1 MNRPQRARQA
11 RAALVG
17 AAVTWAVLAAA
28 AHAAPPAAP
37 LAAPPAL
44 PLARSVPGGVVLV
57 TLPGDSAA
65 APRAWFG
72 EAPVLVVRQRQHWL
86 AVIGIPLAQSA
97 GPAELRLSSGE
108 AATSIEPAASG
119 AATSDTRLSFTVKP
133 WRYREQHLQVA
144 PAQVDLSAA
153 DLERVAREQT
163 LIHAALATYSGTTPA
178 TLQLRSPV
186 PGVRSSSFGLRR
198 FFNGAARDPH
208 SGMDIAA
215 AAGTPVHAAAAG
227 TVLETGSYFFN
238 GNTVLIDHGGGLITM
253 YCHLQTIGV
262 ARGAQLAAGAVLGT
276 VGATGRVTGAHLH
289 FGVALNRALVDPALF
304 QRRAAGASR
313 P

>member
-1 MNRPQRARQA
+1 MSTRLAP
-11 RAALVG
+11 AALVITAAG
-17 AAVTWAVLAAA
+17 WAVIASAALAAVPPTT
-28 AHAAPPAAP
+28 PPAP
-37 LAAPPAL
+37 PPAL
-44 PLARSVPGGVVLV
+44 PLARSVPGGVALL
-57 TLPGDSAA
+57 TLPGDSAT

-72 EAPVLVVRQRQHWL
+72 EAPVLIVRRREQWL
-86 AVIGIPLAQSA
+86 AVVGIPLAQSP
-97 GPAELRLSSGE
+97 GPAELRVSSS
-108 AATSIEPAASG
+108 AAADTGTGTAS
-119 AATSDTRLSFTVKP
+119 SETRLPFTIKP

-153 DLERVAREQT
+153 DLERVAREQA
-163 LIHAALATYSGTTPA
+163 LIHAALATYSAVPPA
-178 TLQLRSPV
+178 SVQLRSPV
-186 PGVRSSSFGLRR
+186 AGVRSSSFGLRR

-289 FGVALNRALVDPALF
+289 FGVALNRAFVDPALF

>member
-1 MNRPQRARQA
+1 MSIRLV
-11 RAALVG
+11 RAALVS
-17 AAVTWAVLAAA
+17 AATWAVVATAALAVPSTIA
-28 AHAAPPAAP
+28 

-44 PLARSVPGGVVLV
+44 PLARSVPGGVALL
-57 TLPGDSAA
+57 TLPGDSAT

-72 EAPVLVVRQRQHWL
+72 EAPVLIVRRRQHWL
-86 AVIGIPLAQSA
+86 AVVGIPLAQSP
-97 GPAELRLSSGE
+97 GPAELRVRSE
-108 AATSIEPAASG
+108 AAATG
-119 AATSDTRLSFTVKP
+119 TSDTRLSFTIRP

-153 DLERVAREQT
+153 DLERVAREQA
-163 LIHAALATYSGTTPA
+163 LIHAALTTYSAAPRA
-178 TLQLRSPV
+178 TAQLRSPV
-186 PGVRSSSFGLRR
+186 AGVRSSSFGLHR

-262 ARGAQLAAGAVLGT
+262 ARGAQLAAGDPLGT

-289 FGVALNRALVDPALF
+289 FGVALNRAFVDPALF
-304 QRRAAGASR
+304 QRRAAGAS
-313 P
+313 PP

>member
-1 MNRPQRARQA
+1 MNRLWRAHLT
-11 RAALVG
+11 RAALVS
-17 AAVTWAVLAAA
+17 AAVTWTVFAAA
-28 AHAAPPAAP
+28 AHAAPPATP
-37 LAAPPAL
+37 LALPPAL
-44 PLARSVPGGVVLV
+44 PLARSVPGGVVLI
-57 TLPGDSAA
+57 TLPGDSAP
-65 APRAWFG
+65 APRVWFG
-72 EAPVLVVRQRQHWL
+72 ESPVLVVRQRHHWL

-97 GPAELRLSSGE
+97 GPAELRVSSAAATGAE
-108 AATSIEPAASG
+108 AAAGG
-119 AATSDTRLSFTVKP
+119 AATNDTRLPFTIQP

-153 DLERVAREQT
+153 DLERVAHEQT
-163 LIHAALATYSGTTPA
+163 LIHAALATYSGATPA

-227 TVLETGSYFFN
+227 TVLQTGNYFFN

-289 FGVALNRALVDPALF
+289 FGVALNRAFVDPALF
-304 QRRAAGASR
+304 QPHAAGASR

>member
-1 MNRPQRARQA
+1 MNKPSRARHV
-11 RAALVG
+11 RAALVS
-17 AAVTWAVLAAA
+17 AAA
-28 AHAAPPAAP
+28 TWVFFATAAHVQPPT
-37 LAAPPAL
+37 APPAL
-44 PLARSVPGGVVLV
+44 PLARSVPGGVVLMA
-57 TLPGDSAA
+57 LPGEGAA

-72 EAPVLVVRQRQHWL
+72 EAPVLIVRQRQHWL
-86 AVIGIPLAQSA
+86 AVIGIPLAQGA
-97 GPAELRLSSGE
+97 GPAELRVSSGV
-108 AATSIEPAASG
+108 AAAGA
-119 AATSDTRLSFTVKP
+119 AATSDTRLPFTIKP

-163 LIHAALATYSGTTPA
+163 LIHAALATYSGAPPA

-262 ARGAQLAAGAVLGT
+262 ARGAQLAAGDVLGT

-304 QRRAAGASR
+304 QPHAAGASR

>member
-1 MNRPQRARQA
+1 MNKPSRARHV
-11 RAALVG
+11 RAALVS
-17 AAVTWAVLAAA
+17 AAA
-28 AHAAPPAAP
+28 TWVFFATAAHVQPPT
-37 LAAPPAL
+37 APPAL
-44 PLARSVPGGVVLV
+44 PLARSVPGGVVLMA
-57 TLPGDSAA
+57 LPGEGAA

-72 EAPVLVVRQRQHWL
+72 EAPVLIVRQRQHWL
-86 AVIGIPLAQSA
+86 AVIGIPLAQGA
-97 GPAELRLSSGE
+97 GPAELRVSSGE
-108 AATSIEPAASG
+108 AATSGVAAAG
-119 AATSDTRLSFTVKP
+119 AAATSDTRLPFTIKP

-153 DLERVAREQT
+153 DLERVAREQA
-163 LIHAALATYSGTTPA
+163 LIHAALATYSAAPPT

-186 PGVRSSSFGLRR
+186 GGVRSSSFGLRR
-198 FFNGAARDPH
+198 FFNGAAREPH

-215 AAGTPVHAAAAG
+215 AAGTPVRAAAAG

-253 YCHLQTIGV
+253 YCHLQNITV
-262 ARGAQLAAGAVLGT
+262 ARGAQLAAGEALGT

-289 FGVALNRALVDPALF
+289 FGVALNRAFVDPALF
-304 QRRAAGASR
+304 QQRAAGASR